1 MPAESVCLSSNHRQF
16 CGIFHRPRLAVLFIG
31 LASVTQL
38 AILLPAAPTVAGR
51 AEPCIQMHRVKAR
64 ISRKQLEIVTWLRQG
79 VLWED
84 VVQMIGAPYCQ
95 LPPTPQA
102 PRRDAYPLAFDPTTW
117 LVLEYDRAMTFRG
130 YDFTFNNQQAGG
142 F

>member
-1 MPAESVCLSSNHRQF
+1 MPVESVCLSSNRWQF
-16 CGIFHRPRLAVLFIG
+16 CGISNRRLAILFTA
-31 LASVTQL
+31 LASLTQL

-51 AEPCIQMHRVKAR
+51 AEPCIQMRRTGAR
-64 ISRKQLEIVTWLRQG
+64 ISRKQLETVIQLRQG

-84 VVQMIGAPYCQ
+84 VVQVIGAPYCQ
-95 LPPTPQA
+95 LAPTLQA
-102 PRRDAYPLAFDPTTW
+102 PRRDTYPLAFDPNTW